1 VGIMHKRALKVAL
14 AVSLSIGIG
23 RLLGIESTFYAAI
36 ASVVTIGTGFA
47 DSFQSAKNRMMGT
60 FIGAGTGIFFAYLNQ
75 NSIILCGVGIFITVM
90 ICQKIGYSNSINI
103 ACIVF
108 IAIMV
113 NLYDYVTPFYYSI
126 YRLADTLLGVTI
138 STLIN
143 YVIFIHRGLK
153 TDSDISLKG

>member
-1 VGIMHKRALKVAL
+1 MYKKSFKVAL
-14 AVSLSIGIG
+14 AVVLSISVGK
-23 RLLGIESTFYAAI
+23 LLNIESPFYAAI
-36 ASVVTIGTGFA
+36 ASVITIGTGFG
-47 DSFQSAKNRMMGT
+47 DSLESAKNRMVGT
-60 FIGAGTGIFFAYLNQ
+60 FIGAIIGIIFATLDQGN
-75 NSIILCGVGIFITVM
+75 IILCGIGIFITVLV
-90 ICQKIGYSNSINI
+90 CQRFNCSKSINI

-143 YVIFIHRGLK
+143 YVLFIHRGLK